1 MMLLRKNLLVFAL
14 LVSVVVNL
22 FLAGVVGAQLFS
34 RPEPPPAPV
43 GMMWMNQSLDPQA
56 RDRVQS
62 QMRQA
67 NEELRQVRRQM
78 LQAQREV
85 NLLLVQDPL
94 DTEALTDAFA
104 RLRQASEAYQERS
117 HGQLLNLM
125 SRLTVEQRQQALR
138 RLSVRRAEE
147 RPPAARRPPADTPS
161 TPQ

>member
-1 MMLLRKNLLVFAL
+1 MMLLRKNMLVVAL
-14 LVSVVVNL
+14 LVSTGVNL
-22 FLAGVVGAQLFS
+22 FLAGVVGAQLFD

-62 QMRQA
+62 QMRLA

-85 NLLLVQDPL
+85 NQLLVQEPL
-94 DTEALTDAFA
+94 DSEALTGAFA
-104 RLRQASEAYQERS
+104 SLRQASAAYQERS
-117 HGQLLNLM
+117 HGQLVDMM

-138 RLSVRRAEE
+138 RLSARRGDE
-147 RPPAARRPPADTPS
+147 RPPVERRPPADAPL